1 MSAPTKSESAANSI
15 EELTAD
21 SDGRPSLDRAD
32 QSSIAAGYA
41 STARAHQAQ
50 GWHPIPLPAGDK
62 WPPPTGYTGRGRIA
76 PSGADIEAWSEDRPG
91 DNIAVVMP
99 DGVIGIDVDHYLKDG
114 LQKRGGDT
122 LAEAEKFWGALPD
135 GPRSTRRPDDPVSG
149 IRFFRVPAGIEFATV
164 IDFGDTADV
173 EIIQP
178 HHRYAVVYG
187 SVVDGAAYGWYDA
200 DLNPIEIPAVAELPE
215 LPAAWVEELGA
226 DPPAPDTGDVFN
238 VRESFTGGEPS
249 KLVAARL
256 TTALGDVRNKGSRY
270 DKTRGHVLALMRFG
284 QQGQPGVAAALEK
297 LGAAYVPA
305 VVPDR
310 TKAAAIEEFKRM
322 IFHAGA
328 AKLLAEPSHQESWQE
343 FIAQYQET
351 AHPSAD
357 SAAEGQP
364 GTNTAAPDGN
374 TQQPTGKPRLW
385 QAAALQS
392 VRQATF
398 LAKNRIPYGAATIL
412 CGDEGIG
419 KSLLWVLIV
428 AAVTTGTEL
437 AAFGI
442 PAREPA
448 DVILILTED
457 AWAEDVLPRLN
468 VVGADMNRIHVI
480 CTEDDGTGS
489 PTFPDDMHLIT
500 DGGVQPA
507 RVVVD
512 AWLDTVP
519 GNLSVKDPQQ
529 SRAALHPWK
538 EAAGQTGAAI
548 LLLTHTNRLDTGNM
562 RDKYGASASLRQKAR
577 MTLFA
582 LADPDTPGV
591 LLVGPD
597 KANNARGGT
606 SAARFNIDAV
616 QHWPATADHDGTVPR
631 LKFMGDTGQTIKQ
644 HLAAVRDAD
653 REQSRA
659 KTGAEIFLR
668 GYLASGAKTA
678 GEVFAAGEKAGFGER
693 QLQRAREK
701 CAYTQHVGTADGNH
715 YWLWI
720 LAESAND
727 SGGNDA

>member
-1 MSAPTKSESAANSI
+1 VTVPLAEPVAGRHPWLLCCFVRLQCMRRNGCLTRKDYDTARQALEARLEKLCATQAPTREV
-15 EELTAD
+15 
-21 SDGRPSLDRAD
+21 P
-32 QSSIAAGYA
+32 Q
-41 STARAHQAQ
+41 
-50 GWHPIPLPAGDK
+50 
-62 WPPPTGYTGRGRIA
+62 
-76 PSGADIEAWSEDRPG
+76 DI
-91 DNIAVVMP
+91 
-99 DGVIGIDVDHYLKDG
+99 
-114 LQKRGGDT
+114 
-122 LAEAEKFWGALPD
+122 ALPGGKVKPGEVTELHNEAVD
-135 GPRSTRRPDDPVSG
+135 KASRKTQ
-149 IRFFRVPAGIEFATV
+149 AE
-164 IDFGDTADV
+164 ID
-173 EIIQP
+173 
-178 HHRYAVVYG
+178 
-187 SVVDGAAYGWYDA
+187 S
-200 DLNPIEIPAVAELPE
+200 
-215 LPAAWVEELGA
+215 ELGGHEH
-226 DPPAPDTGDVFN
+226 D
-238 VRESFTGGEPS
+238 ELFTGAKAKDAP
-249 KLVAARL
+249 
-256 TTALGDVRNKGSRY
+256 
-270 DKTRGHVLALMRFG
+270 
-284 QQGQPGVAAALEK
+284 QGQPDA
-297 LGAAYVPA
+297 
-305 VVPDR
+305 
-310 TKAAAIEEFKRM
+310 
-322 IFHAGA
+322 
-328 AKLLAEPSHQESWQE
+328 
-343 FIAQYQET
+343 
-351 AHPSAD
+351 
-357 SAAEGQP
+357 
-364 GTNTAAPDGN
+364 NTAASEGN

-428 AAVTTGTEL
+428 GAVTTGTEL

-457 AWAEDVLPRLN
+457 AWAEDVLPRLE
-468 VVGADMNRIHVI
+468 VVGADLNRIHVI

-489 PTFPDDMHLIT
+489 PTFPDDVELIT

-507 RVVVD
+507 LVVVD
-512 AWLDTVP
+512 AWLDTVAA
-519 GNLSVKDPQQ
+519 NLSVKDPQQ

-562 RDKYGASASLRQKAR
+562 RDKYGASAALRQKAR
-577 MTLFA
+577 STLFA

-597 KANNARGGT
+597 KANNSRGGT

-659 KTGAEIFLR
+659 KSGAEIFLR
-668 GYLASGAKTA
+668 GYLANGPKTA
-678 GEVFAAGEKAGFGER
+678 GEVFDAGKVAGFGER
-693 QLQRAREK
+693 QLQRARER
-701 CAYTQHVGTADGNH
+701 CAYTRHVGTPDGNH
-715 YWLWI
+715 HWLWI